1 MTMLYNSMYPKIGIN
16 TSDATATA
24 GDILSGKIAYGSNGR
39 LVGTIPSVNI
49 GVPSISVNASGLIT
63 ATTTQSGGYV
73 SSGTKSATHQ
83 LTTQSA
89 AIITPGTSQKVAV
102 PSGRYTT
109 GAVTV
114 QGSANLVPEN
124 IRSGVNIFGVTGTA
138 SSSKSAEIS
147 IIQNRNDTGAYLTIC
162 YIDKNGTITEERLDA
177 DRPTTIECM
186 APGIVTISL
195 PPREEENSQI
205 LDDGSPLE
213 LLCETTYATIYG
225 VTENEDSSSIFL
237 EIRPY

>member
-39 LVGTIPSVNI
+39 LVGTLPSVNI

-114 QGSANLVPEN
+114 QGSANLVPAN
-124 IRSGVNIFGVTGTA
+124 IRSGVNIFGVTGTGQMV
-138 SSSKSAEIS
+138 SSESVNLLVK
-147 IIQNRNDTGAYLTIC
+147 NRSSDDITIAYQTPGGAY
-162 YIDKNGTITEERLDA
+162 D
-177 DRPTTIECM
+177 
-186 APGIVTISL
+186 
-195 PPREEENSQI
+195 
-205 LDDGSPLE
+205 
-213 LLCETTYATIYG
+213 YATG
-225 VTENEDSSSIFL
+225 FL
-237 EIRPY
+237 GGGDQFELEVALNGWVYAYCSDGYEVEIEIMDGASFLGPGRSGHSAVQVVSADAYIRVDTY